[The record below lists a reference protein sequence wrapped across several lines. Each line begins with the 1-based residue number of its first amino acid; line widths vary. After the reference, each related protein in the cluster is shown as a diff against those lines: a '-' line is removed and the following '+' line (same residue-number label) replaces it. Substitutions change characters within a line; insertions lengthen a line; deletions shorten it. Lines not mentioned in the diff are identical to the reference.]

1 MLNLPIR
8 TPRSPPQAT
17 IIADREFAVPSYP
30 VLQKPSHDVYVGS
43 TRALVYIHSLP
54 ICLHDATARCAMN
67 VACGNLEHLT
77 YVEDRLHSFE
87 TALSRLFPGGDLD
100 ATLRSLLHNQEA
112 PRPPSSKSSSRH
124 STPAKPD
131 AERPEPAAPEALPQQ
146 ADGFDWAE
154 KELTLGDLTD
164 GMAALSIKPEG
175 AGYFGASSSV
185 VPLRALFDHGFD
197 LNIPVRSARSG
208 GVPLKAQLLES
219 APSGLIEQAFIDA
232 YFLNYHTSYP
242 FVHEP
247 TFRAQFNDPSLRPHG
262 AAWQI
267 LLNTILALGAW
278 SIGDDS
284 SDLDVTFYQE
294 ARACLQQSSVFETG
308 NLTLVQA
315 LLLLSNYAQ
324 KRNKP
329 NTGWNY
335 LGLAVR
341 MAMSLG
347 LHKEFPGWKISLLQ
361 REIRRRLWWGV
372 FIFDSG
378 AAKTFGRP
386 ILLPEENVM
395 DAKQV
400 LNIQDEALVPLTTT
414 LPSESPLPTLYSG
427 LIAQSRFHL
436 LTNSVYQR
444 LISAPSITAEETL
457 SLQKPMDEWYNS
469 LPPYLQYPL
478 QPLPIQPTQ
487 PDPDNLALVRNR
499 LLWRN
504 WNLIILIYRPVLLR
518 WAARRWAPM
527 GGSSDGSSV
536 SSDGGNEDPCETEC
550 RIRCLQNARLTIA
563 SISDYIDNHICT
575 RIGAWYMLYFL
586 FQAGLIPMVFLMT
599 DPSNPDATSWLQ
611 DIQTTKALLT
621 HPSIGNNR
629 FASRCSEVINRLLGP
644 AASSMSGMPT
654 GQHPQQMPYQ
664 PPQPGF
670 MPFPEHLFSDPSFG
684 GMFQTEQPMPSPAG
698 MDFSEWVNFPPAE

>member
-1 MLNLPIR
+1 MSPDSVLERASGLPAMPAIEQGMQVQ
-8 TPRSPPQAT
+8 SESVQESSHAAAAPPQ
-17 IIADREFAVPSYP
+17 VPSS
-30 VLQKPSHDVYVGS
+30 Q
-43 TRALVYIHSLP
+43 T
-54 ICLHDATARCAMN
+54 
-67 VACGNLEHLT
+67 
-77 YVEDRLHSFE
+77 
-87 TALSRLFPGGDLD
+87 
-100 ATLRSLLHNQEA
+100 
-112 PRPPSSKSSSRH
+112 SSRH
-124 STPAKPD
+124 STPARPE
-131 AERPEPAAPEALPQQ
+131 AERTEPAPEALPQQ

-154 KELTLGDLTD
+154 KELTFGDLTD

-197 LNIPVRSARSG
+197 LNIPVRSTSSG
-208 GVPLKAQLLES
+208 GVPLKSQLLES

-232 YFLNYHTSYP
+232 YFLNYHSSYP

-262 AAWQI
+262 TAWQI

-278 SIGDDS
+278 SIGDDN
-284 SDLDVTFYQE
+284 SDLDITFYQE
-294 ARACLQQSSVFETG
+294 ARAFLQQASVFETG
-308 NLTLVQA
+308 NLTLIQA

-347 LHKEFPGWKISLLQ
+347 LHKEFHGWKINLLQ

-400 LNIQDEALVPLTTT
+400 LNIPDDALTPTTT
-414 LPSESPLPTLYSG
+414 SLPSESLGPTLYSG
-427 LIAQSRFHL
+427 LIAQARFHL
-436 LTNSVYQR
+436 ITNSVYQR
-444 LISAPSITAEETL
+444 LISTPSLTPEETL
-457 SLQKPMDEWYNS
+457 DLQKPMEEWYNG
-469 LPPYLQYPL
+469 LPSYFRYPL
-478 QPLPIQPTQ
+478 QPLAVQPTH

-499 LLWRN
+499 MLWRN
-504 WNLIILIYRPVLLR
+504 WNLIILIYRPILLR
-518 WAARRWAPM
+518 WAARRWAPQ

-536 SSDGGNEDPCETEC
+536 SSEGGAEDPCETEC
-550 RIRCLQNARLTIA
+550 RMRCLQNARLTIG
-563 SISDYIDNHICT
+563 SISEYMDNHVCT
-575 RIGAWYMLYFL
+575 RLGAWYMLYFL
-586 FQAGLIPMVFLMT
+586 FQAGLIPIVFLMT

-611 DIQTTKALLT
+611 DIETTKALLT
-621 HPSIGNNR
+621 HPSFGTNR
-629 FASRCSEVINRLLGP
+629 FAARCSEVINRLLGSP
-644 AASSMSGMPT
+644 SGMMT
-654 GQHPQQMPYQ
+654 GFGFEDQPHPQQQ
-664 PPQPGF
+664 IPQQQQQGF
-670 MPFPEHLFSDPSFG
+670 MPFPEQLFNDPGFG
-684 GMFQTEQPMPSPAG
+684 GSLFPMDQQMPTPGG
-698 MDFSEWVNFPPAE
+698 MDFSEWVNFPNQ

>member
-1 MLNLPIR
+1 M
-8 TPRSPPQAT
+8 A
-17 IIADREFAVPSYP
+17 
-30 VLQKPSHDVYVGS
+30 S
-43 TRALVYIHSLP
+43 TRDSHSFACDECRLRKSRCSKERP
-54 ICLHDATARCAMN
+54 ICLQCRQLNKECIYSPKVSRSPLTRQ
-67 VACGNLEHLT
+67 HLT

-87 TALSRLFPGGDLD
+87 TALGRLFPGGDLD
-100 ATLRSLLHNQEA
+100 ATLRSLLQNPEVA
-112 PRPPSSKSSSRH
+112 RAPSSKSSSRH
-124 STPAKPD
+124 STPKHEPER
-131 AERPEPAAPEALPQQ
+131 AEPAPEALPQQ

-154 KELTLGDLTD
+154 KEITLGDLTD

-232 YFLNYHTSYP
+232 FFLNYHTSYP
-242 FVHEP
+242 FIHEP
-247 TFRAQFNDPSLRPHG
+247 TFRMQFNDPSLRPHG
-262 AAWQI
+262 TAWHI

-278 SIGDDS
+278 CIGDDS
-284 SDLDVTFYQE
+284 SDLDITFYQE
-294 ARACLQQSSVFETG
+294 ARGYLQQASVFETG
-308 NLTLVQA
+308 NLTLVQG

-386 ILLPEENVM
+386 ILLPEDSVM

-400 LNIQDEALVPLTTT
+400 RNIHEEDLTPTTTT
-414 LPSESPLPTLYSG
+414 LPAESPGPTIYSG
-427 LIAQSRFHL
+427 LIAQASFHL

-444 LISAPSITAEETL
+444 LISSPSLTPEDTL
-457 SLQKPMDEWYNS
+457 NLQKPIEEWYNS
-469 LPPYLQYPL
+469 LPSYLKHPQLPL
-478 QPLPIQPTQ
+478 SMQPAN
-487 PDPDNLALVRNR
+487 PDPDSLALVRNR

-504 WNLIILIYRPVLLR
+504 WNLTILIYRPILLR
-518 WAARRWAPM
+518 WAARRWAPLS
-527 GGSSDGSSV
+527 GSGTATLDAGS
-536 SSDGGNEDPCETEC
+536 EDPFETEC
-550 RIRCLQNARLTIA
+550 RLRCLQNARLTIS
-563 SISDYIDNHICT
+563 SISEYMANYMCT
-575 RIGAWYMLYFL
+575 RLGAWYMLYFL
-586 FQAGLIPMVFLMT
+586 FQAGLIPIVFLMT
-599 DPSNPDATSWLQ
+599 DPSNPEAATWLQ
-611 DIQTTKALLT
+611 DIETTKSLLT
-621 HPSIGNNR
+621 HPSLGTNR
-629 FASRCSEVINRLLGP
+629 FATRCLEVINRLLGP
-644 AASSMSGMPT
+644 PTHPMPQGIPT
-654 GQHPQQMPYQ
+654 EGDQLNPQHQQQHEHMLPQLQ
-664 PPQPGF
+664 PNM
-670 MPFPEHLFSDPSFG
+670 MPFPGQLFSDPGFG
-684 GMFQTEQPMPSPAG
+684 GSLFPVEQQMQMHNAGG

>member
-1 MLNLPIR
+1 MASTRDSHSFACDECRLRKSRCSKERPVCLQCRQLNKECKYSPKVS
-8 TPRSPPQAT
+8 RSP
-17 IIADREFAVPSYP
+17 
-30 VLQKPSHDVYVGS
+30 L
-43 TRALVYIHSLP
+43 TRQ
-54 ICLHDATARCAMN
+54 
-67 VACGNLEHLT
+67 HLT

-100 ATLRSLLHNQEA
+100 ATLRSLIQNPEPPKA
-112 PRPPSSKSSSRH
+112 PSSKSSSRH

-131 AERPEPAAPEALPQQ
+131 ADRTEPAPEALPQQ

-247 TFRAQFNDPSLRPHG
+247 TFRAQFNEPSLRPHG
-262 AAWQI
+262 TAWQI

-284 SDLDVTFYQE
+284 SDLDITFYQE
-294 ARACLQQSSVFETG
+294 ARSCLQQASVFETG

-386 ILLPEENVM
+386 ILLPEESVM

-400 LNIQDEALVPLTTT
+400 LNIHDNALTPATIS
-414 LPSESPLPTLYSG
+414 LPPESPGPTLYSG
-427 LIAQSRFHL
+427 LIAQAQFHL

-444 LISAPSITAEETL
+444 LISSPSITPEETL
-457 SLQKPMDEWYNS
+457 NLQKPMDEWYKA
-469 LPPYLQYPL
+469 LPSYMHYPL
-478 QPLPIQPTQ
+478 QPLSMQPTQ

-504 WNLIILIYRPVLLR
+504 WNLIILIYRPILLR
-518 WAARRWAPM
+518 WAARRWGPQS
-527 GGSSDGSSV
+527 GGSDGSSV
-536 SSDGGNEDPCETEC
+536 SSDGGAEDPCETEC
-550 RIRCLQNARLTIA
+550 RMRCLQNARLTIS
-563 SISDYIDNHICT
+563 SISDYMDNYVCT

-599 DPSNPDATSWLQ
+599 DPTNPEAPGWIQ
-611 DIQTTKALLT
+611 DIETTKALLN
-621 HPSIGNNR
+621 HPSFCNNR
-629 FASRCSEVINRLLGP
+629 FAARCSEVINRLLCP
-644 AASSMSGMPT
+644 PSGSVPGMQP
-654 GQHPQQMPYQ
+654 GSQQPNQQQYPQQQ
-664 PPQPGF
+664 PPQSF
-670 MPFPEHLFSDPSFG
+670 MPFPEHLFSDPGFG
-684 GMFQTEQPMPSPAG
+684 GMFPVEQTMPSPGG
-698 MDFSEWVNFPPAE
+698 MDFSEWVNFPTQE

>member
-1 MLNLPIR
+1 MASTRDSHSFACDECRLRKSRCSKERPVCLQCQQLNKECKYSPKV
-8 TPRSPPQAT
+8 TRSP
-17 IIADREFAVPSYP
+17 
-30 VLQKPSHDVYVGS
+30 L
-43 TRALVYIHSLP
+43 TRQ
-54 ICLHDATARCAMN
+54 
-67 VACGNLEHLT
+67 HLT
-77 YVEDRLHSFE
+77 YVEDRLHAFE
-87 TALSRLFPGGDLD
+87 TALGRLFPGGDLD
-100 ATLRSLLHNQEA
+100 ATLRSLLQNPEA
-112 PRPPSSKSSSRH
+112 HKAPSSKSSSRH
-124 STPAKPD
+124 STPAKPE
-131 AERPEPAAPEALPQQ
+131 AERTEPAPEALPQQ

-154 KELTLGDLTD
+154 KELVLGDLAD

-197 LNIPVRSARSG
+197 LNIPVRASRSG

-247 TFRAQFNDPSLRPHG
+247 TFRAQFNEPSLRPHG
-262 AAWQI
+262 IAWQI

-294 ARACLQQSSVFETG
+294 ARACLQQTSVFETG

-315 LLLLSNYAQ
+315 LLLLSNYVQ

-386 ILLPEENVM
+386 ILLPEECVM
-395 DAKQV
+395 DCKQV
-400 LNIQDEALVPLTTT
+400 LNIHDDALTPETTT
-414 LPSESPLPTLYSG
+414 LPPESPGPTLYSG
-427 LIAQSRFHL
+427 LIAQAQFHL

-444 LISAPSITAEETL
+444 LISSPSLTPEETL
-457 SLQKPMDEWYNS
+457 NLQKPMEEWYGG
-469 LPPYLQYPL
+469 LPSYMHYPL
-478 QPLPIQPTQ
+478 QPLAVHPTQ

-499 LLWRN
+499 MLWRN
-504 WNLIILIYRPVLLR
+504 WNLTILIYRPILLR
-518 WAARRWAPM
+518 WAARRWGPHG
-527 GGSSDGSSV
+527 GGSDVSSV
-536 SSDGGNEDPCETEC
+536 TSSEGGNEDPCETEC
-550 RIRCLQNARLTIA
+550 RLRCLQNARLTIA
-563 SISDYIDNHICT
+563 SISEYMDNYMCT

-586 FQAGLIPMVFLMT
+586 FQAGLIPIVLLMT
-599 DPSNPDATSWLQ
+599 DPSNPDAPSWLQ
-611 DIQTTKALLT
+611 DIETTKALLT
-621 HPSIGNNR
+621 HPSLGNNQL
-629 FASRCSEVINRLLGP
+629 ALRCYEVINRLLGP
-644 AASSMSGMPT
+644 SPSIMSGMPPH
-654 GQHPQQMPYQ
+654 QQNSQQPFHQQQPQQ
-664 PPQPGF
+664 GF
-670 MPFPEHLFSDPSFG
+670 MPFPEQLFGDGFG
-684 GMFQTEQPMPSPAG
+684 GSLFPVEQHMPSPGG
-698 MDFSEWVNFPPAE
+698 MDFSEWVNYPGVE

>member
-1 MLNLPIR
+1 MASTRDSHSFACDECRLRKSRCSKERPVCVQCRQLNKECKYSPKV
-8 TPRSPPQAT
+8 TRSP
-17 IIADREFAVPSYP
+17 
-30 VLQKPSHDVYVGS
+30 L
-43 TRALVYIHSLP
+43 TRQ
-54 ICLHDATARCAMN
+54 
-67 VACGNLEHLT
+67 HLT
-77 YVEDRLHSFE
+77 YVEDRLHAFE

-100 ATLRSLLHNQEA
+100 ATLRSLLQNQETPQA
-112 PRPPSSKSSSRH
+112 PSSRTSSRH
-124 STPAKPD
+124 STPAKPE
-131 AERPEPAAPEALPQQ
+131 AERAEPAPEALPQQ

-197 LNIPVRSARSG
+197 LNIPVRSASSG
-208 GVPLKAQLLES
+208 GIPLKAQLLES

-247 TFRAQFNDPSLRPHG
+247 TFRAQFNEPSLRPHG
-262 AAWQI
+262 TAWQI

-284 SDLDVTFYQE
+284 SDLDITFYQE
-294 ARACLQQSSVFETG
+294 ARGFLQQASVFETG

-315 LLLLSNYAQ
+315 LLLLSNYVQ

-335 LGLAVR
+335 LGTAVR

-386 ILLPEENVM
+386 ILLPDEAVM
-395 DAKQV
+395 DAKHV
-400 LNIQDEALVPLTTT
+400 LNIDDDALTPSTTT
-414 LPSESPLPTLYSG
+414 LPTESSGPTLYSG
-427 LIAQSRFHL
+427 LIAQARFHL
-436 LTNSVYQR
+436 LTNRVYQR
-444 LISAPSITAEETL
+444 LISSPSITPEETL
-457 SLQKPMDEWYNS
+457 DLQKPMEEWYTG
-469 LPPYLQYPL
+469 LPSYLHYPL
-478 QPLPIQPTQ
+478 QPLAVHPTQ

-499 LLWRN
+499 LLWRD
-504 WNLIILIYRPVLLR
+504 WNLMILIYRPILLR
-518 WAARRWAPM
+518 WAARRWGPY

-536 SSDGGNEDPCETEC
+536 SSEGSTEDPCETEC
-550 RIRCLQNARLTIA
+550 RVRCLQNARLTIG
-563 SISDYIDNHICT
+563 SISEYMDNHICT

-586 FQAGLIPMVFLMT
+586 FQAGLIPIVFLMT
-599 DPSNPDATSWLQ
+599 DPTNPEAPNWLQ
-611 DIQTTKALLT
+611 DIETTKALLT
-621 HPSIGNNR
+621 HPSFGNNR
-629 FASRCSEVINRLLGP
+629 FAARCSEVINRLLGP
-644 AASSMSGMPT
+644 PQDVMSGLQG
-654 GQHPQQMPYQ
+654 GQPSLQQQ
-664 PPQPGF
+664 PFQQPAPGF
-670 MPFPEHLFSDPSFG
+670 MPFPEHLFNEPGFPGSFFPNG
-684 GMFQTEQPMPSPAG
+684 QAVPSPAG
-698 MDFSEWVNFPPAE
+698 MDFSDWVNFPAPEQ